1 MEQDIQDPDKQE
13 HKEQVPLPVE
23 TEAGGEGSVADP
35 VIEGGE
41 AGVEAATGGDIE
53 SLPDVGEGMPTG
65 LNSEEIVEAVLFS
78 SDSPMPVGK
87 IATVIGALSS
97 REIRAVIEKLNEKYG
112 QWNCAFRIEEIAG
125 GFQMM
130 TRPEFANYLHQLYN
144 VRSEGK
150 LSPAALETLAI
161 IAYKQ
166 PVLRAEIEAIRGV
179 ACGEMIR
186 TLMEKDL
193 IKIVGRAE
201 ELGRPMLYGT
211 TKKFMQ
217 VFGLAS
223 LEDLPKV
230 PELLPPNRAVSEP
243 PKESGLA
250 PKEETKAE
258 EVKMPPVQEKAQ
270 EAAPEMPVS
279 SEEAEDNE

>member
-1 MEQDIQDPDKQE
+1 MEQDIKNRE
-13 HKEQVPLPVE
+13 NNNPLESE
-23 TEAGGEGSVADP
+23 TQ
-35 VIEGGE
+35 
-41 AGVEAATGGDIE
+41 
-53 SLPDVGEGMPTG
+53 
-65 LNSEEIVEAVLFS
+65 NSERETGFSEPETQNPKLETGISRDQIVEAILFA
-78 SDSPMPVGK
+78 SDTPLPASK
-87 IATVIGALSS
+87 IASVVGAISS
-97 REIRAVIEKLNEKYG
+97 REIREIIENLNENYNRV
-112 QWNCAFRIEEIAG
+112 NCAFHIQEIAG

-130 TRPEFANYLHQLYN
+130 TRPEFSTYLQQLYK
-144 VRSEGK
+144 VRSESK
-150 LSPAALETLAI
+150 LSAAALETLAI

-186 TLMEKDL
+186 SLMEKDL

-230 PELLPPNRAVSEP
+230 PELLPPNRP
-243 PKESGLA
+243 
-250 PKEETKAE
+250 T
-258 EVKMPPVQEKAQ
+258 PVQQNIDEIKTSQ
-270 EAAPEMPVS
+270 EPAPAETNSDPQKPVD
-279 SEEAEDNE
+279 AED

>member
-1 MEQDIQDPDKQE
+1 MDQDFQEPDNKEHNDQE
-13 HKEQVPLPVE
+13 LRSPELAAGEDGPVE
-23 TEAGGEGSVADP
+23 SPAPLTEDPEAVVEDAAAQEAVEETAGEIVTDP
-35 VIEGGE
+35 EI
-41 AGVEAATGGDIE
+41 
-53 SLPDVGEGMPTG
+53 GEGMP
-65 LNSEEIVEAVLFS
+65 SELSPDQIVEAVLFS
-78 SDSPMPVGK
+78 SDSPMPVSK
-87 IATVIGALSS
+87 IASVIGALSS
-97 REIRAVIEKLNEKYG
+97 REIRLVIERLNEKYM

-125 GFQMM
+125 GFQML
-130 TRPEFANYLHQLYN
+130 TQPEFANYLHQLYK
-144 VRSEGK
+144 VRSESK
-150 LSPAALETLAI
+150 LSPAALESLAI

-230 PELLPPNRAVSEP
+230 PELLPPNRPAVEAP
-243 PKESGLA
+243 PKGAAEPKA
-250 PKEETKAE
+250 PD
-258 EVKMPPVQEKAQ
+258 
-270 EAAPEMPVS
+270 APEKPTPEPVPAS
-279 SEEAEDNE
+279 MEEKP